1 MYGWSLR
8 LAWDG
13 TAYVGWQVQPNGP
26 SIQAV
31 CEAALAELLGGE
43 RVRLRAAG
51 RTDAGVHAL
60 EQVVGLRCRTRRD
73 ADALVRGLNALLPT
87 DITCLSAE
95 RAPDDFEPR
104 AWVERKTYRY
114 RILARQAHCPFR
126 ARYTWHRRSEL
137 DIVAMREGASQLEGQ
152 HDFSSFRAQGCSA
165 AHPNRR
171 IESAQVFANEDEI
184 WMEFRGNA
192 FLRHQVRIMAGTLV
206 DVGQGRMSPDDIRRV
221 IESRD
226 RIAAGA
232 TAPARGLVLVSVELA
247 DAPRVRSRQ
256 D

>member
-13 TAYVGWQVQPNGP
+13 SAYVGWQVQPNGP
-26 SIQAV
+26 SIQAA

-60 EQVVGLRCRTRRD
+60 DQVVGMRCHTLRD
-73 ADALVRGLNALLPT
+73 ADALVRGLNALLPP
-87 DITCLSAE
+87 DIACLSAE

-114 RILARQAHCPFR
+114 RILSRQAHCPFR
-126 ARYTWHRRSEL
+126 ARFAWHRRREL
-137 DIVAMREGASQLEGQ
+137 DLTAMQEGAVHLVGR

-165 AHPNRR
+165 AHPNRV
-171 IESAQVFANEDEI
+171 IESVRVLAHEDEI
-184 WMEFRGNA
+184 WMEFLGNA
-192 FLRHQVRIMAGTLV
+192 FLRHQVRIMVGTLV
-206 DVGQGRMSPDDIRRV
+206 DVGQDRIGPDELRRIV
-221 IESRD
+221 VARD
-226 RIAAGA
+226 RSAAGA
-232 TAPARGLVLVSVELA
+232 TAPAHGLVLVGVELA
-247 DAPRVRSRQ
+247 DTPRTRSRKA
-256 D
+256 